1 MPSSC
6 LPHFVSG
13 TNNEVL
19 GATKICEI
27 QKISSDCAHMNPW
40 CIYTV
45 NKLFIFIALFL
56 KTIIGEVYRLIRTTN
71 GHCLW
76 LQAPLCELHTMKMT
90 IISRRHKAK
99 ALLLLLLQRLSE
111 LKSGFILP
119 LTLHYPILNISRF
132 LWCACL
138 TMLNLRETF
147 ECTKPDIYPM
157 IRLWFL

>member
-1 MPSSC
+1 M
-6 LPHFVSG
+6 
-13 TNNEVL
+13 
-19 GATKICEI
+19 
-27 QKISSDCAHMNPW
+27 
-40 CIYTV
+40 
-45 NKLFIFIALFL
+45 
-56 KTIIGEVYRLIRTTN
+56 TIIGEVYRLIRTTN

-90 IISRRHKAK
+90 IISRRHTVK

-147 ECTKPDIYPM
+147 ECIKSDIYPT
-157 IRLWFL
+157 IGLWFL